1 MSLQRRHF
9 NQALAAL
16 LGSAAGLAR
25 AQSGNLPRILVGF
38 PAGGSIDTTAR
49 RLAEAWRGRMAES
62 VLVEQKVGAGG
73 RLAVAALKDSAP
85 DGLTMLLSPSSMFTI
100 YPHVFRKLQYNAATD
115 AIPVTAVAL
124 STCGFGV
131 GPKVPDSVKTL
142 QQFAAWAKVNVKD
155 SAYASPAAGA
165 MPHFLGNQFERAAGI
180 SMTHVPYR
188 GAAPGMQDLM
198 GGQIAAGCFSLSDF
212 VPHLASGR
220 VRLLGVTDTK
230 RSRFAPDTPT
240 FEEQA
245 SRASLVS
252 RAMAS
257 TCRHAPARPPLTA
270 STTWP
275 AWHCAKRP
283 SPRGWPSWASRRWAI
298 RRSCLPASCSRSAR
312 AGSPSSRPR
321 ASLPTIDGRSMK
333 QAVHAG
339 HRVAGRGQLGLQP
352 VQIEMQMLQQFR
364 RRLLQRRTR

>member
-49 RLAEAWRGRMAES
+49 RLADAWRGRMAES

-131 GPKVPDSVKTL
+131 GPKVPDSVKNL
-142 QQFAAWAKVNVKD
+142 QQFAVWAKANVKD

-240 FEEQA
+240 FEEQGFKGIVGVE
-245 SRASLVS
+245 SYGLYL
-252 RAMAS
+252 
-257 TCRHAPARPPLTA
+257 PARTGAATVDRLYDLA
-270 STTWP
+270 
-275 AWHCAKRP
+275 
-283 SPRGWPSWASRRWAI
+283 
-298 RRSCLPASCSRSAR
+298 
-312 AGSPSSRPR
+312 
-321 ASLPTIDGRSMK
+321 
-333 QAVHAG
+333 
-339 HRVAGRGQLGLQP
+339 RVALREKAVTEGLAKLGFEAVGNSPAVFARELQLEREGWVP
-352 VQIEMQMLQQFR
+352 IVKASGFSSDD
-364 RRLLQRRTR
+364 